1 MKCHLCPFRG
11 CLASSPGSPSLC
23 TNFLRVT
30 FEPQAKCGGRAWY
43 IFSRE
48 GRHVFTL
55 GRHVFLFELR
65 YVHGRST
72 VQNVSTGIVFLN
84 SGGEKAR
91 YTRPGPGRRSVH
103 TRRRRQPIDW
113 QASGIVLARI
123 H

>member
-1 MKCHLCPFRG
+1 MYGHDTEK
-11 CLASSPGSPSLC
+11 LASSPGSPSPR

-65 YVHGRST
+65 YVRARLT
-72 VQNVSTGIVFLN
+72 VQSASTGVVCF
-84 SGGEKAR
+84 
-91 YTRPGPGRRSVH
+91 
-103 TRRRRQPIDW
+103 
-113 QASGIVLARI
+113 
-123 H
+123 